1 VRGAEQQQQAAL
13 TNVTN
18 AKESLR
24 IAEGRYKSGV
34 GLFLDIINAQA
45 ALLTAET
52 NAATATGEVF
62 RQRATLERAGG
73 LILNR

>member
-1 VRGAEQQQQAAL
+1 
-13 TNVTN
+13 
-18 AKESLR
+18 
-24 IAEGRYKSGV
+24 
-34 GLFLDIINAQA
+34 LDIINAQA